1 MRCRET
7 PAWTHLLISDQREHA
22 SMDPWKKKHSHQTKR
37 TWAKKGAICNH
48 LKRSLSC
55 MLSLSSFPS
64 AAFCLFFLFTTSG
77 STVWLSRKATIKDT
91 RNSQSHIEKLCTLP
105 WLQTLHH
112 GNWPS
117 PWKQTVAWLEVH
129 SILLSFWMTAELCWT
144 QAPPAYKV
152 QEVEIE
158 MYDSNP
164 DQTFSRWSEDE
175 PDCLLLQ
182 ITGFLLSE
190 NMNRSSELEGTI
202 SAAYSWVFG

>member
-55 MLSLSSFPS
+55 MLSPSSFPF
-64 AAFCLFFLFTTSG
+64 AAFSLFSITTSG
-77 STVWLSRKATIKDT
+77 STVLLSRKASIKDT
-91 RNSQSHIEKLCTLP
+91 RHSQSHIEKLCALP
-105 WLQTLHH
+105 CLQMLHH

-117 PWKQTVAWLEVH
+117 PRKQTVAWLEVH

-144 QAPPAYKV
+144 QAPQPTKCKRWRWRY
-152 QEVEIE
+152 
-158 MYDSNP
+158 MT
-164 DQTFSRWSEDE
+164 QT
-175 PDCLLLQ
+175 Q
-182 ITGFLLSE
+182 IKLSSDDLR
-190 NMNRSSELEGTI
+190 MNRIAFYCKLQVFFSLRIWSQ
-202 SAAYSWVFG
+202 AQNWRAVYSWMFG